1 MARPEQIPL
10 FDLGPDPVT
19 AQIRSDLA
27 KLEAARPWG
36 MPRFKNDW
44 RTPAARISGQNAA
57 ILRLHGFARTDY
69 EPRTPAL
76 KITPAGRRIVAA
88 MESTR

>member
-1 MARPEQIPL
+1 MRAAEQIPL
-10 FDLGPDPVT
+10 FDLGAPPVT
-19 AQIRSDLA
+19 AQMRKDLA

-44 RTPAARISGQNAA
+44 RTPAARITGQNAA
-57 ILRLHGFARTDY
+57 ILRLHGLARTDY

-88 MESTR
+88 METN